1 MTKGQFEE
9 SLESALMKSSLS
21 RIKTFCRQED
31 FHLNKSPDVSK
42 DHAQKP
48 NLVLILISGQDV
60 HITLKVFFDAKKCP
74 SLTEQTHG
82 QSDQEDEQSHRS
94 VDVVKEL
101 SNLIAGHIKMLLD
114 QAGINCEI
122 SLPISMRGYDEIFF
136 KDDINLGLK
145 KNQWEIYRESE
156 KLTFVSV
163 VRNSLDNDI
172 ELEYVE
178 ESSTIELF

>member
-1 MTKGQFEE
+1 
-9 SLESALMKSSLS
+9 
-21 RIKTFCRQED
+21 
-31 FHLNKSPDVSK
+31 
-42 DHAQKP
+42 
-48 NLVLILISGQDV
+48 
-60 HITLKVFFDAKKCP
+60 
-74 SLTEQTHG
+74 
-82 QSDQEDEQSHRS
+82 
-94 VDVVKEL
+94 
-101 SNLIAGHIKMLLD
+101 MLLD
-114 QAGINCEI
+114 QAGVNCEI

-145 KNQWEIYRESE
+145 KNQWEIYRASE